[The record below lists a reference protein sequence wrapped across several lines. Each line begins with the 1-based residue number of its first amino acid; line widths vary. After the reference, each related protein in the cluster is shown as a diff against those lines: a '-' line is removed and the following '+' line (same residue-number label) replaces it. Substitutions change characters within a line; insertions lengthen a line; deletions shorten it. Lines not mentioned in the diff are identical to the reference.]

1 MKYNVFEYNYYQ
13 LGNDTYNNSKGYY
26 YIMMTLGMFLSILW
40 VIFVNAKPFSDFDYY
55 YNLAKEIS
63 RGLPWG
69 DTYTSVGYSIV
80 LGGIFKLF
88 GASVLTA
95 KIFNLCIT
103 FINYLCFKFILSKVN
118 LKEIDRKIIFGLFV
132 LFPNNILFNSILG
145 TELIF
150 TSIMLAVTC
159 LYFSDL
165 KLKYFFIGI
174 LTGLNTIVKPFFI
187 VFFFAIFLV
196 DVIKHKKLIWAL
208 RNSLIV
214 LIMSVIVISPW
225 IYRNT
230 KLMGQRTFVSNNGG
244 IVLYINNNSQNH
256 LGRWM
261 PAADVEDS
269 IVNKPEYKKANRTE
283 QNKMLSAAAKKWI
296 KSHPV
301 DFIKLGFKRL
311 LNTYFW
317 SDDVTYS
324 TYGSGVNRSYVHTL
338 FAIDNIIRV
347 IVFLST
353 IIYVLLYSL
362 RTLYSIFKGRS
373 DELDKFKLYLIMLF
387 FMFTSVYFVT
397 EGQGRYSF
405 PEIFIAVYCCYF
417 SLKYLLHLLLKVKVI
432 RA

>member
-1 MKYNVFEYNYYQ
+1 MKTKVFEYNYYQ
-13 LGNDTYNNSKGYY
+13 GNSHIYSNRWYY
-26 YIMMTLGMFLSILW
+26 YIMMALGMALSILW

-69 DTYTSVGYSIV
+69 DTYTSVGYPIV

-88 GASVLTA
+88 GASILTA
-95 KIFNLCIT
+95 KIFNLCTT
-103 FINYLCFKFILSKVN
+103 FINYLCFKFILFKVN
-118 LKEIDRKIIFGLFV
+118 LKEIDRKIIFALFV

-150 TSIMLAVTC
+150 TSIMLAATC
-159 LYFSDL
+159 LYFSNL
-165 KLKYFFIGI
+165 KCKYFFIGI
-174 LTGLNTIVKPFFI
+174 LTGLNTMVKPFFI

-196 DVIKHKKLIWAL
+196 DIIKHKKLIWAL

-214 LIMSVIVISPW
+214 FIMSIVVISPW

-230 KLMGQRTFVSNNGG
+230 KLMGQLTYVSNNGG

-269 IVNKPEYKKANRTE
+269 IVNKPEYKKANRTQ
-283 QNKMLSAAAKKWI
+283 QNKILSSAAKKWI

-301 DFIKLGFKRL
+301 DFLKLGFKRL
-311 LNTYFW
+311 FSTYFC
-317 SDDVTYS
+317 SDDVMYS
-324 TYGSGVNRSYVHTL
+324 TYGSGVNKSYIHTL
-338 FAIDNIIRV
+338 FIIDNKIRA

-353 IIYVLLYSL
+353 IIYVLLYFV
-362 RTLYSIFKGRS
+362 RTLYSIFKGKS
-373 DELDKFKLYLIMLF
+373 YELDKFKLYLVVLF

-417 SLKYLLHLLLKVKVI
+417 SLKCLLYLLLKVKGI
-432 RA
+432 RS

>member
-1 MKYNVFEYNYYQ
+1 MKSNVFEYNYYQ
-13 LGNDTYNNSKGYY
+13 SRNDAYNNNGYY
-26 YIMMTLGMFLSILW
+26 YIMMALGMVLSILW

-63 RGLPWG
+63 RGFPWG

-95 KIFNLCIT
+95 KIFNLCT
-103 FINYLCFKFILSKVN
+103 TLVNYLCFKFILSKVN

-150 TSIMLAVTC
+150 TSIMLAATC
-159 LYFSDL
+159 LYFSNL
-165 KLKYFFIGI
+165 RFKYFFIGI
-174 LTGLNTIVKPFFI
+174 LTGLNTMVKPFFI

-196 DVIKHKKLIWAL
+196 DIIKHKKLIWAL
-208 RNSLIV
+208 RNCLIV
-214 LIMSVIVISPW
+214 LIMSIIVISPW

-230 KLMGQRTFVSNNGG
+230 KLMGQLTYVSNNDG

-261 PAADVEDS
+261 PAANVEDS

-283 QNKMLSAAAKKWI
+283 QNRMLKAAAKKWI
-296 KSHPV
+296 KSHPI
-301 DFIKLGFKRL
+301 DFVKLGFKRL
-311 LNTYFW
+311 ASTYFV
-317 SDDVTYS
+317 SDDVIYS
-324 TYGSGVNRSYVHTL
+324 TYGSGLNKHYVYAL
-338 FAIDNIIRV
+338 FGFDSIVRL

-353 IIYVLLYSL
+353 IVYVLLYSL
-362 RTLYSIFKGRS
+362 KTLYSIFKGRS

-417 SLKYLLHLLLKVKVI
+417 SLKYLLHLLLKVKGI
-432 RA
+432 KA